1 MVSEPKKIA
10 KQDITGEKG
19 IALIQTRCLEM
30 GLVFRAERVFDAGVD
45 GTIEIRE
52 AATGV
57 MRNYRINVQSKA
69 TEGRFTSETGQT
81 FTYTV
86 EERDLN
92 YWLGG
97 NLPTILVRSRPDTSE
112 AYWVWVDGY
121 FKDPER
127 RKSRKIEFHK
137 EKDRF
142 DATAYAGLL
151 EVAEQGIPG
160 AYVQTAPRNET
171 LVSNL
176 MRLASFSDTIY
187 VAPTAL
193 DLRTHVL
200 AALGQPPEVGEEW
213 ILRSGMIYSFYNLTE
228 PVWRNVCDSGAVEP
242 LPSSEWADSD
252 ELPKQGEFVDLM
264 NRALDEKLL
273 TDGIYYNQADD
284 LYYFELR
291 GDQPRIEGS
300 GKSGP
305 GRTVI
310 EVYENV
316 RKKDKKVFKY
326 YRHYALKTR
335 WTRVDGEWY
344 LELTP
349 TYYFTSDGNNKY
361 TFHENQLRGIK
372 RIEKNPAVRYLVEFW
387 GHFLSKS
394 PDIFGKTYP
403 FLSFGALKTFPV
415 DFGFDDAS
423 WKVVDEEELPK
434 DLLDMPLF
442 ETPEE

>member
-1 MVSEPKKIA
+1 MSEPKKIA
-10 KQDITGEKG
+10 KQDIIGQKG
-19 IALIQTRCLEM
+19 ITLIQMRCLDM
-30 GLVFRAERVFDAGVD
+30 DLVFRAESVFDAGVD
-45 GTIEIRE
+45 GAIEIRE
-52 AATGV
+52 AVTGA

-69 TEGRFTSETGQT
+69 TEGRFASETDQS

-97 NLPTILVRSRPDTSE
+97 NLPTILIRSRPDTGE
-112 AYWVWVDGY
+112 AYWVWINEY
-121 FKDPER
+121 FKDPNR
-127 RKSRKIEFHK
+127 RKSRKVEFHK

-151 EVAEQGIPG
+151 EIATQDVPG
-160 AYVQTAPRNET
+160 AYVQFAPRNET
-171 LVSNL
+171 LISNL
-176 MRLASFSDTIY
+176 LRLADFSDTIY

-193 DLRTHVL
+193 DSRAHVL
-200 AALGQPPEVGEEW
+200 AALSRPSGVGEEW
-213 ILRSGMIYSFYNLTE
+213 ILRSGMIYSFHDLTE
-228 PVWRNVCDSGAVEP
+228 PMWRNVCDSGAVEP

-252 ELPKQGEFVDLM
+252 DFPKRGEFVDLL

-273 TDGIYYNQADD
+273 MDGVYYSQTED
-284 LYYFELR
+284 LFYFELH
-291 GDQPRIEGS
+291 GDEPRVEGS
-300 GKSGP
+300 GKPGP
-305 GRTVI
+305 GRTVV
-310 EVYENV
+310 ESYKTT
-316 RKKDKKVFKY
+316 RKKDKKMFKH

-335 WTRVDGEWY
+335 WTRVDDEWY

-361 TFHENQLRGIK
+361 KFHEDQLKGIK

-387 GHFLSKS
+387 SHFLSKS
-394 PDIFGKTYP
+394 PGIFGKMYP
-403 FLSFGALKTFPV
+403 FLSFGTLKTFLV

-423 WKVVDEEELPK
+423 WKIVDEAELPK

-442 ETPEE
+442 EMPEE